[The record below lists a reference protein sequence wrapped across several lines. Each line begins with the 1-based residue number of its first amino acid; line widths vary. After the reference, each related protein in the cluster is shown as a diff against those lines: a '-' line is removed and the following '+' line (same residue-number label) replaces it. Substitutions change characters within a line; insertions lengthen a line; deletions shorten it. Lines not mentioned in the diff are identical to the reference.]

1 MLTSKESCA
10 QVSCR
15 DPSTSLVSDKSD
27 DPSADRDFH
36 AHVREDEEGEN
47 MHDTQAEYLTV
58 LIPVRRGAFLR
69 RPTNAREQSYGKKV
83 KLYIT

>member
-1 MLTSKESCA
+1 MLTSEKSRA

-15 DPSTSLVSDKSD
+15 DPSTSFISDKSD

-47 MHDTQAEYLTV
+47 MHDTQAEYLAV

-69 RPTNAREQSYGKKV
+69 RPTNAREQSFGKKI